1 MVGGWWAVGSRMV
14 EPLARCTLYLEPRH
28 AKTEG
33 AEQFPFLE
41 WDSLAFQILRSIRK
55 KRKKNSAPIRRLPR
69 SFENPKKKK
78 KKPLKARHICHCEAR
93 KSLTIG
99 GADLFCYGRYIYIYF
114 SFSYRGTRIDRH
126 YYLNDR
132 FTSEKILG
140 IRANIRIYISPVS
153 FNSIEDTAFATRQL
167 FFYVFDIIF
176 RYNRSIQYNWT
187 KTYNKISRWSIH
199 IPESVRKR
207 N

>member
-1 MVGGWWAVGSRMV
+1 MGRGIENGRASCAVHPLPRTETRENGGSGAISIPRVGFIGFPNSPFDKKKKKKKFGS
-14 EPLARCTLYLEPRH
+14 Y
-28 AKTEG
+28 
-33 AEQFPFLE
+33 
-41 WDSLAFQILRSIRK
+41 
-55 KRKKNSAPIRRLPR
+55 SAPSTLFRE
-69 SFENPKKKK
+69 SKKKK

-176 RYNRSIQYNWT
+176 RYNRSIQYN
-187 KTYNKISRWSIH
+187 
-199 IPESVRKR
+199 
-207 N
+207 

>member
-55 KRKKNSAPIRRLPR
+55 KRKKNSAPIRGLPR

-78 KKPLKARHICHCEAR
+78 KNHSRLVTFVTVKRGKVWRSAGPIYFV
-93 KSLTIG
+93 T
-99 GADLFCYGRYIYIYF
+99 DDIYIYF

>member
-78 KKPLKARHICHCEAR
+78 KKNHLRLVTFVTVKRGKVWRSAGPIYFV
-93 KSLTIG
+93 TDDI
-99 GADLFCYGRYIYIYF
+99 YIYIF
-114 SFSYRGTRIDRH
+114 RSRIEGRE
-126 YYLNDR
+126 LIVII
-132 FTSEKILG
+132 ILT
-140 IRANIRIYISPVS
+140 IDLRAKRYWGYERIYAYIFHQYRLIRSRTLHS
-153 FNSIEDTAFATRQL
+153 RLDNCSSTYSI
-167 FFYVFDIIF
+167 
-176 RYNRSIQYNWT
+176 
-187 KTYNKISRWSIH
+187 
-199 IPESVRKR
+199 
-207 N
+207 

>member
-78 KKPLKARHICHCEAR
+78 KKKTTQGSSHL
-93 KSLTIG
+93 SLWSEEKFDDRRGRFILLRTI
-99 GADLFCYGRYIYIYF
+99 YIYIF
-114 SFSYRGTRIDRH
+114 RSRIEGRE
-126 YYLNDR
+126 LIVII
-132 FTSEKILG
+132 ILT
-140 IRANIRIYISPVS
+140 IDLRAKRYWGYERIYAYIFHQYRLIRSRTLHS
-153 FNSIEDTAFATRQL
+153 RLDNCSSTYSI
-167 FFYVFDIIF
+167 
-176 RYNRSIQYNWT
+176 
-187 KTYNKISRWSIH
+187 
-199 IPESVRKR
+199 
-207 N
+207 

>member
-78 KKPLKARHICHCEAR
+78 KKKPLKARHICHCEAR

-99 GADLFCYGRYIYIYF
+99 GADLFCYGRYIYIYIF
-114 SFSYRGTRIDRH
+114 RSRIEGRE
-126 YYLNDR
+126 LIVII
-132 FTSEKILG
+132 ILT
-140 IRANIRIYISPVS
+140 IDLRAKRYWGYERIYAYIFHQYRLIRSRTLHS
-153 FNSIEDTAFATRQL
+153 RLDNCSSTYSI
-167 FFYVFDIIF
+167 
-176 RYNRSIQYNWT
+176 
-187 KTYNKISRWSIH
+187 
-199 IPESVRKR
+199 
-207 N
+207 

>member
-78 KKPLKARHICHCEAR
+78 KKTTQGSSHL
-93 KSLTIG
+93 SLWSEEKFDDRRGRFILLRTI
-99 GADLFCYGRYIYIYF
+99 YIYIF
-114 SFSYRGTRIDRH
+114 RSRIEGRE
-126 YYLNDR
+126 LIVII
-132 FTSEKILG
+132 ILT
-140 IRANIRIYISPVS
+140 IDLRAKRYWGYERIYAYIFHQYRLIRSRTLHS
-153 FNSIEDTAFATRQL
+153 RLDNCSSTYSI
-167 FFYVFDIIF
+167 
-176 RYNRSIQYNWT
+176 
-187 KTYNKISRWSIH
+187 
-199 IPESVRKR
+199 
-207 N
+207 

>member
-78 KKPLKARHICHCEAR
+78 KTTQGSSHL
-93 KSLTIG
+93 SLWSEEKFDDRRGRFILLRTI
-99 GADLFCYGRYIYIYF
+99 YIYIF
-114 SFSYRGTRIDRH
+114 FVLVSRDANWSSIIILTID
-126 YYLNDR
+126 L
-132 FTSEKILG
+132 
-140 IRANIRIYISPVS
+140 RAKRYWGYERIYAYIFHQYRLIRSRTLHS
-153 FNSIEDTAFATRQL
+153 RLDNCSSTYSI
-167 FFYVFDIIF
+167 
-176 RYNRSIQYNWT
+176 
-187 KTYNKISRWSIH
+187 
-199 IPESVRKR
+199 
-207 N
+207 